1 MKYFIFHTNIKKRR
15 ATVPM
20 LVFRFGY
27 RQVTCISTNDRTV
40 HAYERELSICL
51 SSICEYWRYS
61 NGREQELKA
70 QYPKSIERKRLVDI
84 MRLKHLKISLLLR
97 VYSWNS
103 KLLAFHSCVSICFL
117 LNQF

>member
-1 MKYFIFHTNIKKRR
+1 MKCFIFHTNIKKRR

-70 QYPKSIERKRLVDI
+70 QYPKSIERKRLVNI
-84 MRLKHLKISLLLR
+84 MRL
-97 VYSWNS
+97 
-103 KLLAFHSCVSICFL
+103 
-117 LNQF
+117 